1 MIESRTDLEMYVPS
15 ADSLMAALNASRA
28 DLNGDGRIAV
38 PAPLLKLLLQIA
50 LAAADFDEKRYLARN
65 PDVAGAIARGEI
77 ESAHMHYLGYGY
89 FEGRQGGGPVVDES
103 WYLAKYP
110 DVAAAVRDGRIRSA
124 EAHFNSM
131 GGGEGRCPAAD
142 YEAEATQWKAAIKGQ

>member
-1 MIESRTDLEMYVPS
+1 MIESTTDLEMYVPS

-50 LAAADFDEKRYLARN
+50 LAAADFDEKRYLALN

-77 ESAHMHYLGYGY
+77 ESAHMHYIGYGY
-89 FEGRQGGGPVVDES
+89 FEGRQGGGPAVIES
-103 WYLAKYP
+103 WYLQRYP
-110 DVAAAVRDGRIRSA
+110 DVASAVREKTIASA
-124 EAHFNSM
+124 RDHFHAV
-131 GGGEGRCPAAD
+131 GAGEGRSPS
-142 YEAEATQWKAAIKGQ
+142 AEHEEDAQQWKRALRGR